1 MTSHSRPRTGSTA
14 LAVGCAV
21 AAGLVLTGCSR
32 VDTTGGDGYVTA
44 ERSVLVLAEDER
56 GKPVTGVRGTT
67 VDGEPFDLDQTLDD
81 RGETVVNV
89 WGSWCVPCR
98 SEADDLVDAEARLA
112 KDQVQFLGINVRD
125 SPSEAQ
131 AFQRR
136 FEVTWPSID
145 DPGGRT
151 LLSFRAVPSAA
162 IPTTWVLDDRGRIGA
177 RIVDEVDASTLAD
190 VVADVRAGDVSSDG
204 ADG

>member
-1 MTSHSRPRTGSTA
+1 MTVASRLRPGTTA
-14 LAVGCAV
+14 LAVGWSV
-21 AAGLVLTGCSR
+21 AAVLTLAGCSR
-32 VDTTGGDGYVTA
+32 VDSAGGDGYVTA

-56 GKPVTGVRGTT
+56 GEPVSGVSGTT
-67 VDGEPFDLDQTLDD
+67 VDGKPFDLDESLKGST
-81 RGETVVNV
+81 ETVVNV

-112 KDQVQFLGINVRD
+112 KDKVQFLGIDVRD

-136 FEVTWPSID
+136 FKVTWPSLD

-151 LLSFRAVPSAA
+151 LLAFRGVPSKA
-162 IPTTWVLDDRGRIGA
+162 IPTTWVLDDQGRIGA
-177 RIVDEVDASTLAD
+177 RIVNEVDAATLAD